1 MAKQEGQIITGQ
13 VIEALPNTMFRVVFD
28 DSVEAPGV
36 AETEDGSKQTIAY
49 LSGKMKL
56 YRIKVMVGDT
66 VDILVD
72 QYGGKGRIVKR
83 K

>member
-1 MAKQEGQIITGQ
+1 MAKQEGDIITGQ
-13 VIEALPNTMFRVVFD
+13 VIEALPNTMFRVLLPEETD
-28 DSVEAPGV
+28 APGV
-36 AETEDGSKQTIAY
+36 KETEEGKTTIAY

-72 QYGGKGRIVKR
+72 PYGGKGRIVKR